1 MVDGGYTPREI
12 DKFTLADVNL
22 VYAEWGR
29 LPPLRVMVAAGLGII
44 PTAAPD
50 PKSTPAT
57 TSVAVLRAMYP
68 DGLMR

>member
-12 DKFTLADVNL
+12 DTFTLADVNL

-29 LPPLRVMVAAGLGII
+29 LPPLRVMAAAYLGIK
-44 PTAAPD
+44 PRDAE